1 MNLYMI
7 EAMELEHD
15 ILSTSDMCNI
25 YLMEKKVESVKQSNN
40 TIDTKAEPVEKSKL
54 RKVIDKIIQSIKNFI
69 EKIKKFFT
77 GDTKKMME
85 QVKNDHSKGDPECE
99 RSIKELRKLIKKG
112 QFSELT
118 HDEWERYNEYE
129 EKLIK
134 RKKVAKATGGVLV
147 SGVALY
153 GLYMDLWGAKKS
165 CEKDVKELK
174 RAKKLASEGKKD
186 EIDRMIKDYEKRN
199 KPLMIKINKLLA
211 SIFNPRSIAQ
221 FLGIA
226 FVAKTSEKI
235 GNAVVKKTGQNIGTK
250 RGLATY
256 MGTAMGVYVPTAVG
270 FIKGEKA
277 FNKKMKEKYPGNERS
292 EKYKNAYS
300 YYRYKGQDQVD
311 EHVDKL
317 KKLRDSI
324 DKA

>member
-25 YLMEKKVESVKQSNN
+25 YLMEKKVETVKQNN
-40 TIDTKAEPVEKSKL
+40 TINTKAEPVEKSKL

-85 QVKNDHSKGDPECE
+85 QVKNDHRKGDPECE
-99 RSIKELRKLIKKG
+99 RSVKEIRKLVKKG
-112 QFSELT
+112 QYSELSA
-118 HDEWERYNEYE
+118 DELERYQECE

-134 RKKVAKATGGVLV
+134 RKKVAKAAGGVLV
-147 SGVALY
+147 SGAALY

-165 CEKDVKELK
+165 CEKDVKELE

-186 EIDRMIKDYEKRN
+186 EIDKMIKAYEKRN
-199 KPLMIKINKLLA
+199 KPLMIKVNKLLA
-211 SIFNPRSIAQ
+211 SIFNPRNIVYLVGSAFIGDIIGSI
-221 FLGIA
+221 G
-226 FVAKTSEKI
+226 S
-235 GNAVVKKTGQNIGTK
+235 AVSNTTDKK
-250 RGLATY
+250 LATSL
-256 MGTAMGVYVPTAVG
+256 AVG
-270 FIKGEKA
+270 AAVAAPAMVGFVKGERAINDRIEKELDKPS
-277 FNKKMKEKYPGNERS
+277 NKKRENR
-292 EKYKNAYS
+292 YS
-300 YYRYKGQDQVD
+300 YYYYKGQDQVD
-311 EHVDKL
+311 RHVDKL